1 MNIDGQIRDLLVFER
16 PALGSYLIVEALAK
30 DDSPIGVYI
39 LSFANTNVIKMG
51 RAHECDIRVN
61 DISVSRFHA

>member
-1 MNIDGQIRDLLVFER
+1 M
-16 PALGSYLIVEALAK
+16 GSYLIVEALAK

-39 LSFANTNVIKMG
+39 LSFANSKVIKMG